1 MVMVSIICTTII
13 SATVVLCIFKI
24 CGTWK
29 PVSPTQQPA
38 LTEEELKQALKEADD
53 APNFQDVI
61 EFINKEFTG
70 VEDSDE

>member
-1 MVMVSIICTTII
+1 MVSIICTII
-13 SATVVLCIFKI
+13 VCATVLVLANRLAK
-24 CGTWK
+24 TWINLNK
-29 PVSPTQQPA
+29 PSQQPV